1 MTMNIF
7 VSFRSTPYREL
18 SHNGCKVVSGGKCS
32 PKLAI
37 SCHYENCSYR
47 RAVLFASQHK
57 NINFIIVPPE
67 YILPPNTL
75 LTAMN
80 YFEYLP
86 DIKQAIESVDSF
98 LRFEIQED
106 SFWTD
111 MEMKFWK
118 SHCRSKEINSFYT
131 VSPSGEINKELFSP
145 MDKNEAKYYW
155 RLMYY
160 TRREN
165 YHDHAW
171 GTYSNCY
178 IQQCPIC
185 GKLLLIS
192 RTGLKYLIRNN
203 KGLVCPHCEQNIF
216 TYDKSNKGLFSFK
229 CSNNSKSVHAI
240 PTRHINDLLLGTDMN
255 LLSYSPLICMSHESF
270 VQQIAL
276 TVMFSDLRD
285 FAKKSIKGSHLE
297 IREYDENGKLKIT
310 PLQIMNRK
318 HWQQ

>member
-1 MTMNIF
+1 MNIF
-7 VSFRSTPYREL
+7 VSFRSTPYRDL
-18 SHNGCKVVSGGKCS
+18 ANNGCKLVSGEKCS
-32 PKLAI
+32 PKQAI
-37 SCHYENCSYR
+37 ICHYENCSYR
-47 RAVLFASQHK
+47 RAIIFASQHK
-57 NINFIIVPPE
+57 SHNFIIVPPE

-80 YFEYLP
+80 YFEFLP

-98 LRFEIQED
+98 MRFEIDKD

-111 MEMKFWK
+111 MELNFWK
-118 SHCRSKEINSFYT
+118 SYCRGQNVNTFYT
-131 VSPSGEINKELFSP
+131 VSFDGERDKKLFSP

-171 GTYSNCY
+171 GTFSNCF

-192 RTGLKYLIRNN
+192 RSALKNLIKNN
-203 KGLVCPHCEQNIF
+203 NGLVCPHCNQNTF
-216 TYDKSNKGLFSFK
+216 MYYRNNRDLYSFK
-229 CSNNSKSVHAI
+229 CSKNSEPLYVI
-240 PTRHINDLLLGTDMN
+240 PTKHINDLLLGTDKHV
-255 LLSYSPLICMSHESF
+255 LSDSPLICMSHESF

-276 TVMFSDLRD
+276 TVMWNDLKD
-285 FAKKSIKGSHLE
+285 LAKKSISGSHLE
-297 IREYDENGKLKIT
+297 IRECDESGKIT
-310 PLQIMNRK
+310 KIPLQHPRN
-318 HWQQ
+318 